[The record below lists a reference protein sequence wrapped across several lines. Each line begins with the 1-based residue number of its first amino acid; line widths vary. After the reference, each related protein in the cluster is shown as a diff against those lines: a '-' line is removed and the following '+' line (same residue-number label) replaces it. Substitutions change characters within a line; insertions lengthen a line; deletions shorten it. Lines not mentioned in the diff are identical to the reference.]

1 MDTTKLPMLIMT
13 HFKFENSHATKNT
26 YSKRILAILAALLL
40 AMGHSLSIKADG
52 QKMKA
57 VVFDFEMADTSG
69 EGELPE
75 HPARIQLVTQLLK
88 DLLVER
94 GNFEIISIEPAKEL
108 IQKRSPLRRCN
119 GCETK
124 IASQLGG
131 DYAFLG
137 RIHKVSTLI
146 MAVAISVTDTHRNV
160 PIRAVRVGIRGDT
173 DESWTRGVR
182 YIVKN
187 KLNLKEF

>member
-1 MDTTKLPMLIMT
+1 MHTKR
-13 HFKFENSHATKNT
+13 S
-26 YSKRILAILAALLL
+26 LAILVALFL
-40 AMGHSLSIKADG
+40 AIGYSLNAMSADL
-52 QKMKA
+52 KKKA
-57 VVFDFEMADTSG
+57 VVFEFEIADTSG

-88 DLLVER
+88 DLLVEQ
-94 GNFEIISIEPAKEL
+94 GNFEIISTEPAKDL
-108 IQKRSPLRRCN
+108 IQKRYPLRNCN

-124 IASQLGG
+124 IASQLGA

-137 RIHKVSTLI
+137 RIQKVSTLI
-146 MAVAISVTDTHRNV
+146 MTVAISVTDTHRNV

-187 KLNLKEF
+187 KLNVKEL

>member
-1 MDTTKLPMLIMT
+1 MRL
-13 HFKFENSHATKNT
+13 
-26 YSKRILAILAALLL
+26 KRTGTFLFALSLVLGCSSSILA
-40 AMGHSLSIKADG
+40 DG
-52 QKMKA
+52 SNKKA

-88 DLLVER
+88 DLLAEH
-94 GNFEIISIEPAKEL
+94 GGFEIISTEPAKEL
-108 IQKRSPLRRCN
+108 IQKRHPLRKCN
-119 GCETK
+119 GCESK

-146 MAVAISVTDTHRNV
+146 MAVAISVTDVHRNV
-160 PIRAVRVGIRGDT
+160 PVRAVRVGIRGDT

-187 KLNLKEF
+187 KLNIGSL